1 MDNVIPESCTFGG
14 TLRSLDNETAEELAA
29 ALDDIC
35 HSVAALHRVK
45 CEISYGSDYPAVI
58 NSASGVKIAFE
69 AAEKSGLGVKMLSS
83 PAMSSED
90 FSCFLLN
97 SPDGV
102 FVRLGAGEEQPP
114 LHNVKF
120 LPPETVIRP
129 GIEFMVNT
137 ALTALAK

>member
-1 MDNVIPESCTFGG
+1 MDNVIPQSCTFGG
-14 TLRSLDNETAEELAA
+14 TLRSMDNETAEELAV
-29 ALDDIC
+29 ALNDIC

-45 CEISYGSDYPAVI
+45 CEIQFKGDYPAVI
-58 NSASGVKIAFE
+58 NPASGVKVALE
-69 AAEKSGLGVKMLSS
+69 VAEKAGLGVEVLSA

-102 FVRLGAGEEQPP
+102 FVRLGAGDDQPP

-120 LPPETVIRP
+120 LPPEKVLKP

-137 ALTALAK
+137 ALAALAK

>member
-1 MDNVIPESCTFGG
+1 MDVSFVDILISCDIGY
-14 TLRSLDNETAEELAA
+14 ETAEELAA

-58 NSASGVKIAFE
+58 NPASGVKVALE
-69 AAEKSGLGVKMLSS
+69 VAEKSGLGVEMLSS

-97 SPDGV
+97 STDGV